1 MGVVCLSGL
10 RRVGVRVVRY
20 VGILLTMGRLVEEV
34 GQVEGEREKLNGV
47 LGLVVLG
54 VDVIW
59 NHIEGD
65 VHSAIK
71 FL

>member
-1 MGVVCLSGL
+1 
-10 RRVGVRVVRY
+10 
-20 VGILLTMGRLVEEV
+20 MGRLVEEV